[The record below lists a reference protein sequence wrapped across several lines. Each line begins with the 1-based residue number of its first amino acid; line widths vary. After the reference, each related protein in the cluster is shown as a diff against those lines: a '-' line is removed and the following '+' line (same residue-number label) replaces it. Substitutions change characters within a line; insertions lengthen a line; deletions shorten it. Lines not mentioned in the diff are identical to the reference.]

1 MYCNYLYNIF
11 LFDIKAVPEKH
22 LSNKEKC
29 TETLSLQRFEN
40 EILFSYWFYSRV
52 VKSFQVIPVHLTAPY
67 STI

>member
-29 TETLSLQRFEN
+29 TETLSLQQFEN
-40 EILFSYWFYSRV
+40 EKSYSLTGSTHAMLNRSKY
-52 VKSFQVIPVHLTAPY
+52 KFQYI
-67 STI
+67 